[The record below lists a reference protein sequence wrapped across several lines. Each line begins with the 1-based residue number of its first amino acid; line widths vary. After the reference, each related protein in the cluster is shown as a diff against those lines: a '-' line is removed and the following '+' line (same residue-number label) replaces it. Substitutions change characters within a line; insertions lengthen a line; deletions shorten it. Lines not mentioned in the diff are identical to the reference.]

1 MNFQR
6 LIAFMFTSAAAGIIT
21 AVMVLA
27 FWPGMLQQEKSP
39 SGASAYTSTNN
50 GWADAVAL
58 AEPSVVNI
66 YTSKITR
73 EEGDPLFKNPL
84 VQRYFGDPRGKPK
97 LQRRNNLGSGVV
109 VDANGYILTSNHVIK
124 DADDIFIGA
133 EGQPRVPA
141 RVVGTD
147 PDTDLAVIQAAG
159 KDLPPARLGNS
170 ASLRVGDIA
179 LAIGNPFGVGKTVT
193 QGIIS
198 ATGREGLGLATFED
212 FIQTDAAINLGNSGG
227 ALINARGEVI
237 GINTAILSSSGGS
250 HGIGFAIPINL
261 ARQVM
266 EQIIK
271 HGRVI
276 RGWIGASG
284 GDLTPAMAASMGLP
298 EDTRGV
304 LLSGILEGGPA
315 DQAGIQPGD
324 IIQRINGKPVTSA
337 LEVMN
342 AIAVAPPGTTM
353 DLSLLRDNQ
362 PFEARLTVAERPRNV
377 E

>member
-6 LIAFMFTSAAAGIIT
+6 LITFMFTSAAAGIAT
-21 AVMVLA
+21 AVVVLL
-27 FWPGMLQQEKSP
+27 FWPGLLPHEEAVLNLNAP
-39 SGASAYTSTNN
+39 VPGNN
-50 GWADAVAL
+50 GWADSVAL

-73 EEGDPLFKNPL
+73 QEGDPLFKNPL
-84 VQRYFGDPRGKPK
+84 MQRYFGDPRGKPK

-124 DADDIFIGA
+124 GADDIFIGA
-133 EGQPRVPA
+133 EDQPQVPA
-141 RVVGTD
+141 RVVGID

-170 ASLRVGDIA
+170 AGLRVGDIA

-212 FIQTDAAINLGNSGG
+212 FIQTDAAINMGNSGG

-266 EQIIK
+266 EQIIR

-284 GDLTPAMAASMGLP
+284 SDLTPAIAKSMGLA
-298 EDTRGV
+298 EDTTGV
-304 LLSGILEGGPA
+304 LLSGILEDGPA
-315 DQAGIQPGD
+315 DKVGIMPGD
-324 IIQRINGKPVTSA
+324 IIQRINGKPVKNA

-353 DLSLLRDNQ
+353 DLSILRNNKTMDVQ
-362 PFEARLTVAERPRNV
+362 LAVAERPLNV

>member
-1 MNFQR
+1 MNIQR
-6 LIAFMFTSAAAGIIT
+6 LITFMFTSAAAGIAT
-21 AVMVLA
+21 AVVVLL
-27 FWPGMLQQEKSP
+27 FWPGLLQQD
-39 SGASAYTSTNN
+39 GATLNSNTSASTNN

-73 EEGDPLFKNPL
+73 EEGDPLFRNPL

-109 VDANGYILTSNHVIK
+109 VDPNGYILTSNHVIK

-133 EGQPRVPA
+133 EDQPQVPA
-141 RVVGTD
+141 RVVGVD

-159 KDLPPARLGNS
+159 KNLPPARLGNS
-170 ASLRVGDIA
+170 AKLRVGDIA

-227 ALINARGEVI
+227 ALINAQGEVI
-237 GINTAILSSSGGS
+237 GINTAILSNSGGS

-266 EQIIK
+266 KQIIK

-284 GDLTPAMAASMGLP
+284 SDLTPAMATAMGLAQG
-298 EDTRGV
+298 TTGV
-304 LLSGILEGGPA
+304 LLSGILEDGPA
-315 DQAGIQPGD
+315 DKAGIMPGD
-324 IIQRINGKPVTSA
+324 IIQRINGKPVKNA
-337 LEVMN
+337 QEVMN
-342 AIAVAPPGTTM
+342 AIAVTPPGTTM
-353 DLSLLRDNQ
+353 DLRILRGSKNMDVK
-362 PFEARLTVAERPRNV
+362 LTVAERPLNV

>member
-6 LIAFMFTSAAAGIIT
+6 LIAFMFTSAAAGIAT
-21 AVMVLA
+21 AVIVLL
-27 FWPGMLQQEKSP
+27 FWPGMLQQERAVP
-39 SGASAYTSTNN
+39 ELGSGTPANN
-50 GWADAVAL
+50 GWADAVAQ

-73 EEGDPLFKNPL
+73 QEGDPLFKNPL
-84 VQRYFGDPRGKPK
+84 MQHYFGDPRSKPK

-124 DADDIFIGA
+124 DADDIYIDA

-141 RVVGTD
+141 RVVGID

-266 EQIIK
+266 EQIIR

-284 GDLTPAMAASMGLP
+284 SDLTPATASSMGLP
-298 EDTRGV
+298 ENTDGV

-315 DQAGIQPGD
+315 DRAGIMPGD
-324 IIQRINGKPVTSA
+324 IIQRINGKPVSNA

-342 AIAVAPPGTTM
+342 AIAVAPPGTNM
-353 DLSLLRDNQ
+353 DLSILRGHEIREVQ
-362 PFEARLTVAERPRNV
+362 LTVAERPLNV

>member
-6 LIAFMFTSAAAGIIT
+6 LITFMFTSAAAGIAT
-21 AVMVLA
+21 AVVVLL
-27 FWPGMLQQEKSP
+27 FWPGLLQQDGAALNLNTSP
-39 SGASAYTSTNN
+39 SVNN

-73 EEGDPLFKNPL
+73 EEGDPLFRNPL
-84 VQRYFGDPRGKPK
+84 VQHYFGDPRGKPK

-109 VDANGYILTSNHVIK
+109 VDPNGYILTSNHVIK

-133 EGQPRVPA
+133 EDQPQVPA
-141 RVVGTD
+141 RVVGID

-170 ASLRVGDIA
+170 AELRVGDIA

-227 ALINARGEVI
+227 ALINAQGEVI
-237 GINTAILSSSGGS
+237 GINTAILSNSGGS

-266 EQIIK
+266 KQIIK

-284 GDLTPAMAASMGLP
+284 SDLTPAMAAAMGLAQG
-298 EDTRGV
+298 TTGV
-304 LLSGILEGGPA
+304 LLSGILEDGPA
-315 DQAGIQPGD
+315 DKAGIMPGD
-324 IIQRINGKPVTSA
+324 IIQRINGKPVKNA
-337 LEVMN
+337 QEVMN
-342 AIAVAPPGTTM
+342 AIAVASPGTTM
-353 DLSLLRDNQ
+353 DMRILRGNKNMDVK
-362 PFEARLTVAERPRNV
+362 LTVAERPLNV

>member
-6 LIAFMFTSAAAGIIT
+6 LITFMFTSAAAGIAT
-21 AVMVLA
+21 AIAVLL
-27 FWPGMLQQEKSP
+27 FWPGMLQQEGGVLEIHS
-39 SGASAYTSTNN
+39 SAAANH

-73 EEGDPLFKNPL
+73 QQGDPLFKNPL

-124 DADDIFIGA
+124 DADDIYIDA

-141 RVVGTD
+141 RIVGID

-266 EQIIK
+266 EQIIE

-284 GDLTPAMAASMGLP
+284 SDLTPAIAASMGLP
-298 EDTRGV
+298 ENTKGV
-304 LLSGILEGGPA
+304 LLSGILEDGPA
-315 DQAGIQPGD
+315 DKAGIMPGD
-324 IIQRINGKPVTSA
+324 IIQRINGKPVRNA

-342 AIAVAPPGTTM
+342 AIAIAPPGTDM
-353 DLSLLRDNQ
+353 DLSIMRNNNM
-362 PFEARLTVAERPRNV
+362 RNVHLTVAERPLNV

>member
-1 MNFQR
+1 M
-6 LIAFMFTSAAAGIIT
+6 
-21 AVMVLA
+21 
-27 FWPGMLQQEKSP
+27 PG
-39 SGASAYTSTNN
+39 NN
-50 GWADAVAL
+50 GWADSVAL

-73 EEGDPLFKNPL
+73 QEGDPLFKNPL
-84 VQRYFGDPRGKPK
+84 MQRYFGDPRGKPK

-124 DADDIFIGA
+124 GADDIFIGA
-133 EGQPRVPA
+133 EDQPQVPA
-141 RVVGTD
+141 RVVGID

-170 ASLRVGDIA
+170 AGLRVGDIA

-212 FIQTDAAINLGNSGG
+212 FIQTDAAINMGNSGG

-266 EQIIK
+266 EQIIR

-284 GDLTPAMAASMGLP
+284 SDLTPAIAKSMGLA
-298 EDTRGV
+298 EDTTGV
-304 LLSGILEGGPA
+304 LLSGILEDGPA
-315 DQAGIQPGD
+315 DKVGIMPGD
-324 IIQRINGKPVTSA
+324 IIQRINGKPVKNA

-353 DLSLLRDNQ
+353 DLSILRNNKTMDVQ
-362 PFEARLTVAERPRNV
+362 LAVAERPLNV

>member
-6 LIAFMFTSAAAGIIT
+6 LITFMFTSAAAGIAT
-21 AVMVLA
+21 AVVVLL
-27 FWPGMLQQEKSP
+27 FWPGLLQQDGTALNLNTS
-39 SGASAYTSTNN
+39 ASVNN

-73 EEGDPLFKNPL
+73 EEGDPLFRNPL
-84 VQRYFGDPRGKPK
+84 VQHYFGDPRGKPK

-109 VDANGYILTSNHVIK
+109 VDPNGYILTSNHVIK

-133 EGQPRVPA
+133 EDQPQVPA
-141 RVVGTD
+141 RVVGID

-170 ASLRVGDIA
+170 AELRVGDIA

-227 ALINARGEVI
+227 ALINAQGEVI

-284 GDLTPAMAASMGLP
+284 SDLTPAMAAAMGLAQG
-298 EDTRGV
+298 TTGV
-304 LLSGILEGGPA
+304 LLSGILEDGPA
-315 DQAGIQPGD
+315 DKAGIMPGD
-324 IIQRINGKPVTSA
+324 IIQRINGKPVKNA
-337 LEVMN
+337 QEVMN
-342 AIAVAPPGTTM
+342 AIAVASPGTTM
-353 DLSLLRDNQ
+353 DMRILRGNKNMDVK
-362 PFEARLTVAERPRNV
+362 LTVAERPLNV